1 MFTVK
6 ELRILSMTFDA
17 KDYKLPTNADV
28 KKIVNGFLL
37 REEEKRE
44 KRKER
49 ERERIRSGDTR
60 YHQMTGL
67 ETIAHWFSHY
77 DFLY

>member
-28 KKIVNGFLL
+28 QKIVNGFLL
-37 REEEKRE
+37 RE